1 MLIIILKEARNSC
14 LALVHRHSKYM
25 RFRCKYTLGVGVS
38 LFTPSEKTKE
48 ALAGFESFTLIL
60 YMLLLIGKLKWDK
73 QNIAFVCEVLWLLS
87 ECSASKILRICWKM
101 NVILSPLQAGLAIIN
116 NSIQLIFFFFSHCE
130 FCQQLTAFFFF
141 LNWNLISLSALRW
154 QLFLSNCSR
163 TPCRN

>member
-1 MLIIILKEARNSC
+1 M
-14 LALVHRHSKYM
+14 
-25 RFRCKYTLGVGVS
+25 GVS

-73 QNIAFVCEVLWLLS
+73 QNIAFVCEVFWLLS

-116 NSIQLIFFFFSHCE
+116 NSIQLIFFSHCE
-130 FCQQLTAFFFF
+130 FCQQLTAFFFYKLEFNFSICIALAAISQQLQQDSVQELTNQF
-141 LNWNLISLSALRW
+141 L
-154 QLFLSNCSR
+154 
-163 TPCRN
+163 